1 MSDGLGLWLRRTRE
15 TRQISLPDAEKALRI
30 RRRYLQALEMG
41 DYTALPGEIQARGFL
56 RNYARYLNLP
66 VEEALARYD
75 AEIQGRPMQPRAH
88 TNSPLEPKAPV
99 VNRPSVF
106 SPPPTEAEE
115 IASPRARI
123 PSFVFQI
130 LLVALVFFVVVAGG
144 SFIWLQI
151 ANRNQHTN
159 GASTPA
165 TTQVQTSG
173 TTTTQSTPT
182 TPLTFVA
189 SADGLVHLQLMANE
203 HAWVRVSADDRIIF
217 EGTADPG
224 QMLETSA
231 EGMLI
236 VATGNGGAFQIYING
251 TDWGTLGGSGEVVR
265 RAWNPVGEVP
275 LED

>member
-15 TRQISLPDAEKALRI
+15 TRQITLPDAEKALRI

-88 TNSPLEPKAPV
+88 TNSTLEPKAPV

-144 SFIWLQI
+144 SFIWLQL
-151 ANRNQHTN
+151 ASRTQDAGGT
-159 GASTPA
+159 STPA
-165 TTQVQTSG
+165 TTQAQTSG
-173 TTTTQSTPT
+173 TAITQSTPA

-189 SADGLVHLQLMANE
+189 SSDRLVHLQLLANE

-217 EGTADPG
+217 EGTAEPG
-224 QMLETSA
+224 QMVETSA
-231 EGMLI
+231 EEMLV
-236 VATGNGGAFQIYING
+236 VATGNGGAFQLYING

-275 LED
+275 LEE